1 MANTAATPE
10 AATAKPKQTR
20 VSAENRYVVYDI
32 EESLVV
38 ADTVKNRGGNLCSP
52 EQLGGFLDYKSTA
65 GGAFAQRV
73 AAAKA
78 FGFIETN
85 QGKYRITPRGE
96 AAISPVY
103 PGDRERALRDGFLSV
118 PVFRRV
124 YEAHKGRS
132 LPQGL
137 GMQNYMR
144 QTFGIPPGKV
154 LASAVRTLMA
164 SAQQAGFFAATNGQ
178 QTHLIEPSIGEGVGL
193 ATDPEPAHSPP
204 NETGGGSGGRGDGG
218 GPRTGAG
225 AHGPLSRGTL
235 LDGVWEML
243 PDAETWTEDLMIDWR
258 EMLEM
263 AIRVRYKLPKPNRK
277 KLDTGGDA

>member
-1 MANTAATPE
+1 MANTAAAPETP
-10 AATAKPKQTR
+10 AAKPKQTR
-20 VSAENRYVVYDI
+20 VSAENRYVLYDI

-96 AAISPVY
+96 IALSPVY
-103 PGDRERALRDGFLSV
+103 PGDRERALRDAFLSV

-164 SAQQAGFFAATNGQ
+164 CAQQAGFFAATSGQ
-178 QTHLIEPSIGEGVGL
+178 QTHLIEPTIGDVN
-193 ATDPEPAHSPP
+193 APRDPEPVQSLP
-204 NETGGGSGGRGDGG
+204 NESGGGSGGSGHGG
-218 GPRTGAG
+218 GRTGMG
-225 AHGPLSRGTL
+225 AHGPVSRGTL
-235 LDGVWEML
+235 LDGVWELL
-243 PDAETWTEDLMIDWR
+243 PDADTWTEDLMVDWR
-258 EMLEM
+258 DMLEM
-263 AIRVRYKLPKPNRK
+263 AIRVRYKLPKPSRTK
-277 KLDTGGDA
+277 VSDGGDA